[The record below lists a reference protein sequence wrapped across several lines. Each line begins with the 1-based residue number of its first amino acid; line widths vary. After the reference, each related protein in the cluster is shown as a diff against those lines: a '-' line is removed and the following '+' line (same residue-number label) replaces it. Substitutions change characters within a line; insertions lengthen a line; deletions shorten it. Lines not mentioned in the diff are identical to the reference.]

1 MTVLCSW
8 SWSRARLGRG
18 GLEPVLALHA
28 VVMLITGL
36 AVAVMQS
43 EGAESM
49 SGLHPK
55 SSGSEEV
62 EVEHS

>member
-1 MTVLCSW
+1 M
-8 SWSRARLGRG
+8 
-18 GLEPVLALHA
+18 ALHA